1 MIVLSKRFVNDLRET
16 AILNEHDVVLTC
28 DFTDAMCVTH
38 NQETQHTIHQF
49 DGNSSHMIDI
59 ESYTVCYCDSYDY
72 AIQLVNFHFFLSDST
87 IQEARTMM
95 EHLEKLI

>member
-38 NQETQHTIHQF
+38 NQETQHTIH
-49 DGNSSHMIDI
+49 
-59 ESYTVCYCDSYDY
+59 
-72 AIQLVNFHFFLSDST
+72 
-87 IQEARTMM
+87 
-95 EHLEKLI
+95 